1 MLIYKGHATACAFV
15 PTTNRLQ
22 SSLWRADKKGIRHE
36 GSCTSGSGRL
46 GCDRHRRVL
55 AYRLLWRT
63 GRLDIGVNL
72 DRVTGIQR
80 ELGGARDLAK
90 VDEGADLTSI
100 DYTEPARDYM
110 RSGGMTDEQIDAFVA
125 RLKQ

>member
-1 MLIYKGHATACAFV
+1 MRGLAQAAVVALAVTGIGAF
-15 PTTNRLQ
+15 
-22 SSLWRADKKGIRHE
+22 SLTGCSGGQAA
-36 GSCTSGSGRL
+36 STS
-46 GCDRHRRVL
+46 
-55 AYRLLWRT
+55 
-63 GRLDIGVNL
+63 GVNL

-90 VDEGADLTSI
+90 VDEGADLTCI